1 MPSPTDFNLSPH
13 FDDFNED
20 KKFHRILYR
29 PGVAVQARELTQAQ
43 TLLQN
48 QVERFGDHVF
58 EKNAMV
64 IPGEITFD
72 INYYAVK
79 LTSFS
84 GTTTLANLQNTIFTG
99 VTSGVRADC
108 VNSVITDGVDPNTIY
123 VKYLDSGTLK
133 KPI

>member
-84 GTTTLANLQNTIFTG
+84 GTTTLANLQNTIFTAN
-99 VTSGVRADC
+99 VKVWFLLQMSSC
-108 VNSVITDGVDPNTIY
+108 DGLIPASNVFM
-123 VKYLDSGTLK
+123 
-133 KPI
+133 